1 MGDAN
6 SVVGKDGTSTP
17 VQESFAYKDVIS
29 GRGRKWSESF
39 KERY

>member
-6 SVVGKDGTSTP
+6 SVVGKDP
-17 VQESFAYKDVIS
+17 VQESFAYKDVTS